1 MRERKKTMYLD
12 EFKKYLEENC
22 KAKNIFLEKAIDY
35 QNEKN
40 RKRPKDKRWNL
51 IRLEHEVNTMWETTV
66 SNLYNQISPHVPKC
80 PLEDYWRKQ
89 WLEFIDEHNVLDYFE
104 ESVAE
109 LEFE

>member
-1 MRERKKTMYLD
+1 
-12 EFKKYLEENC
+12 
-22 KAKNIFLEKAIDY
+22 
-35 QNEKN
+35 
-40 RKRPKDKRWNL
+40 
-51 IRLEHEVNTMWETTV
+51 MWETAV